1 MLCAFSSAS
10 TGGLNEAASADF
22 ESLPGRGV
30 QRNPVLYRRD
40 QLIVGPNES
49 GKTTVIEALET
60 VLTVKAT
67 AKSQRVKELQPIGRD
82 VSPEVTVE
90 FSVGPHRITL
100 RKRWLKKNLT
110 EARIQG
116 PAPRQLQGEE
126 AHQAVLSI
134 LNKEMDWPLFLALLL
149 RQSQE
154 STALP
159 LDTMVSLQ
167 SHLGK
172 KDGIAGEGSS
182 EPLFEAAQ
190 AEYETYFTARARFL
204 RHDWS
209 GWKP

>member
-1 MLCAFSSAS
+1 MRLHRLI
-10 TGGLNEAASADF
+10 LNHF
-22 ESLPGRGV
+22 RGV
-30 QRNPVLYRRD
+30 ESREIQFSTDAIN
-40 QLIVGPNES
+40 LIVGPNES

-159 LDTMVSLQ
+159 RTPWSLCSPTWARRTESQ
-167 SHLGK
+167 GRDPPNRFLKPHRRSTK
-172 KDGIAGEGSS
+172 PTSR
-182 EPLFEAAQ
+182 Q
-190 AEYETYFTARARFL
+190 RARF
-204 RHDWS
+204 
-209 GWKP
+209 